1 MNKLLVNQK
10 TNKPTNKVTSGT
22 LAGVLV
28 TALVA
33 VLAQFNVV
41 VPEDVSTAAVTA
53 VGAAVV
59 VVQFVAG
66 YLKRDRK

>member
-1 MNKLLVNQK
+1 MNNLVTQP
-10 TNKPTNKVTSGT
+10 TSRPTNKVAAGT

-28 TALVA
+28 TAAVA

-53 VGAAVV
+53 IGAVVV

-66 YLKRDRK
+66 YFKRDRK